1 MAGTNDWLSAARAE
15 DPDEVR
21 ERILTG
27 YREGK
32 PFTPYVPT
40 VALPASVNRV
50 LDFGCGLGR
59 NFPYLTTIAREVVGF
74 DLPPM
79 IERCRT
85 LAPQSVALLTSDWQE
100 VSARRYDL
108 IVATLVLQ
116 HIETAAC
123 LTYLGDFA
131 RLAPA
136 TYLLTRVRS
145 DFDSNVLQLVA
156 DTGRFDAGDCIEV
169 DHDPATH
176 QLRVLGRER
185 FDTLRL
191 AADGGHYEVVLRSRD
206 SVFVD
211 GGDGDNGFN
220 TKERS

>member
-1 MAGTNDWLSAARAE
+1 MAGTDDWLSVARAE
-15 DPDEVR
+15 DPDDVR

-27 YREGK
+27 YRDGK

-40 VALPASVNRV
+40 VRLPDAPDRV

-59 NFPYLTTIAREVVGF
+59 NFPYLTSIAREVVGF

-85 LAPQSVALLTSDWQE
+85 LTTHPVSLLTSDWSE
-100 VSARRYDL
+100 VSARGYDL

-116 HIETAAC
+116 HVETAAC
-123 LTYLGDFA
+123 RAYLDDFA
-131 RLAPA
+131 RLSPV

-145 DFDSNVLQLVA
+145 DFDENVLQLVA
-156 DTGRFDAGDCIEV
+156 DTGRFDAGVCVEV

-176 QLRVLGRER
+176 QLRVVGTDA
-185 FDTLRL
+185 FDTLRQ
-191 AADGGHYEVVLRSRD
+191 AADGGHYEVVLR
-206 SVFVD
+206 V
-211 GGDGDNGFN
+211 
-220 TKERS
+220 RS

>member
-1 MAGTNDWLSAARAE
+1 MMAGKDDWLSVAE
-15 DPDEVR
+15 ADDPDEVR

-27 YREGK
+27 YRDGK

-40 VALPASVNRV
+40 VPLPDSIERV

-59 NFPYLTTIAREVVGF
+59 NFPYLKSIAREVVGF

-85 LAPQSVALLTSDWQE
+85 LSTDPVALLTSDWHE

-116 HIETAAC
+116 HVETEAC
-123 LTYLGDFA
+123 VAYLKDFA
-131 RLAPA
+131 RLAPV
-136 TYLLTRVRS
+136 TYVLTRVRS
-145 DFDSNVLQLVA
+145 DFDANVLQLIA
-156 DTGRFDAGDCIEV
+156 DTQRFDAGVCVEV

-176 QLRVLGRER
+176 QLRVLGREA
-185 FDTLRL
+185 FDTLRQ
-191 AADGGHYEVVLRSRD
+191 AGEGGHYEVVLRSR
-206 SVFVD
+206 V
-211 GGDGDNGFN
+211 
-220 TKERS
+220 

>member
-1 MAGTNDWLSAARAE
+1 MDDWLSVARAD

-27 YREGK
+27 YRDGK

-40 VALPASVNRV
+40 VPLPDAIERV

-59 NFPYLTTIAREVVGF
+59 NFPHLTSIAREVVGF

-85 LAPQSVALLTSDWQE
+85 LSTRPVAILTSDWQA
-100 VSARRYDL
+100 VSAFRYDL

-116 HIETAAC
+116 HVETGAC
-123 LTYLGDFA
+123 QAYVKDFA
-131 RLAPA
+131 RLPV
-136 TYLLTRVRS
+136 TYVLTRVRS
-145 DFDSNVLQLVA
+145 DFDVNVLQLIA
-156 DTGRFDAGDCIEV
+156 DTQLFDAGMCVKV

-176 QLRVLGRER
+176 QLRVLGREA

-191 AADGGHYEVVLRSRD
+191 AADGGHYEVVLRSR
-206 SVFVD
+206 
-211 GGDGDNGFN
+211 
-220 TKERS
+220 T

>member
-1 MAGTNDWLSAARAE
+1 MAGKDDWLSVARAE
-15 DPDEVR
+15 DPDEIR

-27 YREGK
+27 YRDGK

-40 VALPASVNRV
+40 VPLPGSIHSV

-59 NFPYLTTIAREVVGF
+59 DFPYLTSIAREVVGF

-85 LAPQSVALLTSDWQE
+85 LSPRPAALLTSDWE
-100 VSARRYDL
+100 EASRRRYDL
-108 IVATLVLQ
+108 IAATLVLQ
-116 HIETAAC
+116 HVETAAC
-123 LTYLGDFA
+123 RAYLEDFA
-131 RLAPA
+131 RLAPV

-145 DFDSNVLQLVA
+145 DFDVNVLQLVA
-156 DTGRFDAGDCIEV
+156 DTGRFDAGVCVEV

-176 QLRVLGRER
+176 QLRVLGQEA

-191 AADGGHYEVVLRSRD
+191 ATEGGHYEVVLTARS
-206 SVFVD
+206 
-211 GGDGDNGFN
+211 
-220 TKERS
+220 

>member
-1 MAGTNDWLSAARAE
+1 MAGMEDWLSVARAN
-15 DPDEVR
+15 DPDDVR

-27 YREGK
+27 YRDGK

-40 VALPASVNRV
+40 VALPAPIDRV

-59 NFPYLTTIAREVVGF
+59 NFPHLTSIAREVVGF

-85 LAPQSVALLTSDWQE
+85 LGTHAVALLTSDWQE
-100 VSARRYDL
+100 ATSRSYDL

-123 LTYLGDFA
+123 VAYLKDFA
-131 RLAPA
+131 RLSPA
-136 TYLLTRVRS
+136 TYVLTRVRS
-145 DFDSNVLQLVA
+145 DFDANVLQLIA
-156 DTGRFDAGDCIEV
+156 DTGLFEAGVCMEV

-176 QLRVLGRER
+176 QLRVLGRAS

-191 AADGGHYEVVLRSRD
+191 AAEGGHYEVVLRTR
-206 SVFVD
+206 
-211 GGDGDNGFN
+211 
-220 TKERS
+220 

>member
-1 MAGTNDWLSAARAE
+1 MAGRDDWLSVANAD

-27 YREGK
+27 YRDGK

-40 VALPASVNRV
+40 VPLPDAIERV

-59 NFPYLTTIAREVVGF
+59 NFPYLTSIAREVVGF

-85 LAPQSVALLTSDWQE
+85 LSDHPVTLLTSDWQE
-100 VSARRYDL
+100 VSRRRYDL

-116 HIETAAC
+116 HVETAVC
-123 LTYLGDFA
+123 RVYLKDFA
-131 RLAPA
+131 RLAPV
-136 TYLLTRVRS
+136 TYVLTRVRN
-145 DFDSNVLQLVA
+145 DFDANVLQLIA
-156 DTGRFDAGDCIEV
+156 DTQLFDAGACVEV

-176 QLRVLGRER
+176 QLRVLGREA

-191 AADGGHYEVVLRSRD
+191 AADGGHYEVVLRSRM
-206 SVFVD
+206 
-211 GGDGDNGFN
+211 
-220 TKERS
+220 

>member
-1 MAGTNDWLSAARAE
+1 MAGTNDWLSLARAE

-40 VALPASVNRV
+40 VALPASVDRV

-116 HIETAAC
+116 HIETTAC
-123 LTYLGDFA
+123 LSYLDDFA
-131 RLAPA
+131 RLAPV

-145 DFDSNVLQLVA
+145 DFDANVLQLVA
-156 DTGRFDAGDCIEV
+156 DTGRFDAGDCVEV

-191 AADGGHYEVVLRSRD
+191 AADGGHYEVALWSRD
-206 SVFVD
+206 SLFGDRGD
-211 GGDGDNGFN
+211 GGNGFN

>member
-1 MAGTNDWLSAARAE
+1 MAGTNDWLSVARAE

-27 YREGK
+27 YRDGK

-40 VALPASVNRV
+40 VPLPQAVGRV

-59 NFPYLTTIAREVVGF
+59 NFPFLTTIAGEVVGF

-79 IERCRT
+79 IDRCRT
-85 LAPQSVALLTSDWQE
+85 LAPQSVALLTSDWRD
-100 VSARRYDL
+100 VSTRRYDL

-123 LTYLGDFA
+123 LAYLEDFA

-145 DFDSNVLQLVA
+145 DFDANVLQLVA
-156 DTGRFDAGDCIEV
+156 DTGLFDAGACVEV
-169 DHDPATH
+169 DHDPVTH
-176 QLRVLGRER
+176 QLRVLSRAA

-191 AADGGHYEVVLRSRD
+191 AADGGHFEVMLHSRA
-206 SVFVD
+206 FV
-211 GGDGDNGFN
+211 
-220 TKERS
+220 

>member
-1 MAGTNDWLSAARAE
+1 MAGMDDWLSLARAD

-27 YREGK
+27 YRDGK

-40 VALPASVNRV
+40 VSLPDSIDRV

-59 NFPYLTTIAREVVGF
+59 NFPYLASIAREVVGF
-74 DLPPM
+74 DLAPM
-79 IERCRT
+79 IERCRS
-85 LAPQSVALLTSDWQE
+85 LATHPITLLTSNWPE

-116 HIETAAC
+116 HVETAAC
-123 LTYLGDFA
+123 RAYLEDFA
-131 RLAPA
+131 RLAPV
-136 TYLLTRVRS
+136 TYVLTRVRS
-145 DFDSNVLQLVA
+145 DFDVNVLQLIA
-156 DTGRFDAGDCIEV
+156 DTQRFDAGACVEV

-176 QLRVLGRER
+176 QLRVLGRQA

-191 AADGGHYEVVLRSRD
+191 AGEGGHYEVVLRAR
-206 SVFVD
+206 
-211 GGDGDNGFN
+211 
-220 TKERS
+220 R

>member
-1 MAGTNDWLSAARAE
+1 MAGTNDWLSVARAE

-32 PFTPYVPT
+32 PFTAYVPT
-40 VALPASVNRV
+40 VALPAPVDRV

-59 NFPYLTTIAREVVGF
+59 NFPYLTTIAQEVVGF
-74 DLPPM
+74 DLAPM

-100 VSARRYDL
+100 VSARRYGL

-123 LTYLGDFA
+123 LSYLDDFS
-131 RLAPA
+131 RLAPV

-145 DFDSNVLQLVA
+145 DFDANVLQLVA
-156 DTGRFDAGDCIEV
+156 DTGRFDTGDCVEV
-169 DHDPATH
+169 NHDPATH

-191 AADGGHYEVVLRSRD
+191 AADGGHYEVVLRSR
-206 SVFVD
+206 VLVD

>member
-1 MAGTNDWLSAARAE
+1 MAGTDDWLSVARAD

-27 YREGK
+27 YRDGK

-40 VALPASVNRV
+40 VPLPGAIDRV

-59 NFPYLTTIAREVVGF
+59 NFPYLTSIAREVVGF

-85 LAPQSVALLTSDWQE
+85 LSTRPVTLLTSDWQE
-100 VSARRYDL
+100 VSTRGYDL

-116 HIETAAC
+116 HVETAAC
-123 LTYLGDFA
+123 RTYLEDFA
-131 RLAPA
+131 RLAPVA
-136 TYLLTRVRS
+136 YVLTRVRS
-145 DFDSNVLQLVA
+145 DFDVNVFQLIA
-156 DTGRFDAGDCIEV
+156 DTQLFDAGVCVEV
-169 DHDPATH
+169 DHDPTTH
-176 QLRVLGRER
+176 QLRVLGREA

-191 AADGGHYEVVLRSRD
+191 AGEGGHYEVVLRSRM
-206 SVFVD
+206 
-211 GGDGDNGFN
+211 
-220 TKERS
+220 